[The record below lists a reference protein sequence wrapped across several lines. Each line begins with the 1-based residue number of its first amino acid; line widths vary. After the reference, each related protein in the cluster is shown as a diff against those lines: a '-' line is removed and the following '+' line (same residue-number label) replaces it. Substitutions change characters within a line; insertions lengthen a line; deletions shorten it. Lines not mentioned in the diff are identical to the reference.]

1 MDEKKVVNI
10 EKKAVNKVGL
20 FFLFL
25 FVVAGLGY
33 GGYYYINNKDSF
45 DFYLPWE
52 DKKDNTKEDKKI
64 DKKTGFKKAVDTK
77 IYDRKINIESG
88 KIVFTIGKVNV
99 AVSSAFYDK
108 DKGYILNLTLFN
120 PTENGFSLHASNITV
135 DGYLTNYS
143 FDLSASPQANGSAVL
158 TIDNSFLDL
167 YRISTIENIKMSVEY
182 NHGDSSKNTIL
193 RIETENNSSK
203 NSIQAIEKIT
213 DAKNLEY
220 SYYKT
225 EVNSDA
231 YKVYLLV
238 SNNKN
243 QDYIYN
249 INKLLIDGK
258 DIDVSLYTK
267 TIPANSNY
275 LEIISIPKAS
285 YKNIKKLVFSFLEVG
300 NDNSI
305 YQTKEVEL
313 TL

>member
-1 MDEKKVVNI
+1 MDEKKVVNV

-33 GGYYYINNKDSF
+33 GGYYYINNRDSF

-52 DKKDNTKEDKKI
+52 DKKVDTKEDKKI

-77 IYDRKINIESG
+77 IYDREINIESG
-88 KIVFTIGKVNV
+88 KIVFTVGKVNI
-99 AVSSAFYDK
+99 AVSSASYDK

-120 PTENGFSLHASNITV
+120 PTEYGFSLHASNITL

-143 FDLSASPQANGSAVL
+143 FDLSASPQANGGTVL

-167 YRISTIENIKMSVEY
+167 YRISAIETIRMNVEY
-182 NHGDSSKNTIL
+182 NHGDSSKETTLKIV
-193 RIETENNSSK
+193 TENSSSK
-203 NSIQAIEKIT
+203 NSLQAIEKIT
-213 DAKNLEY
+213 GAKNLEY

-225 EVNSDA
+225 EVTSDA
-231 YKVYLLV
+231 YKVYLLI
-238 SNNKN
+238 SNNKG
-243 QDYIYN
+243 QDYTYN
-249 INKLLIDGK
+249 VNKLLIDGK

-267 TIPANSNY
+267 TIPGNSNY

-285 YKNIKKLVFSFLEVG
+285 YKNIKKLTISFLEVG
-300 NDNSI
+300 SDNSI
-305 YQTKEVEL
+305 YQTKEEEV